1 MMLIT
6 VNVEMMNFTWIL
18 PLVGHLHPLFVHFPI
33 ALLIVALFFEIL
45 ESRGK
50 QQGLRKAIYWLVLL
64 GVISAIGSVLAGLSL
79 EASENYSGDA
89 IYYHKLMGIGTLILS
104 IISFVFLKKEAKSDF
119 QKLKTFRIFLSLTV
133 VFLITAGHQG
143 ALLTHG
149 SDYITSVLPWNEA
162 YYDLE
167 KTSALYIEI
176 SNQQDSLSP
185 DQLDRLNLEV
195 RAIFA
200 HQCYQCHSEHKK
212 EGGLVLENE
221 DMAMIG
227 GENGPVIIPG
237 SANKSEMIR
246 RLELPADHDDVMPQK
261 GKILSNNEI
270 NLIRLWI
277 DEGAHWADTEFKV
290 FPEAQL
296 SLSKPKLPKNS
307 REFPNPVDVW
317 VDKHFQENGIE
328 WPERVMD
335 RLFLKRVYMDITGLL
350 PTPEDYDS
358 FLANNSP
365 KKREEVITQLLD
377 REEDYAQHW
386 LSFWNDLLRN
396 DYSGPGYITGGR
408 KQITD
413 WLYNSLLHNKPYD
426 SVVLELINPLPE
438 SEGFIKGIQWRGDI
452 NSSQSVEMQAAQNI
466 GQSLLGVN
474 LKCASCHNSF
484 ISNLKL
490 KQAYDFANIF
500 TDSTLE
506 IYRCGKPL
514 GKTASPAFIYPEL
527 GEITGN
533 NRAER
538 LTSLSEIMVK
548 AENGR
553 LYRTF
558 VNRIWGKLLGRGI
571 IERYDE
577 MDNHPWSTELL
588 DWLAAD
594 FIESGKNIKDLIAN
608 IMSSKAYQLPAV
620 YYDKI
625 ENIRSDRYV
634 FRGPLVRRLSAEQFA
649 DAVSQVVRPLYHAVS
664 YDPFKTQIPASWIW
678 KREVEFDRDV
688 LPKPGKRYF
697 RYVFNVEPFD
707 NIENADLLISA
718 DHSFELFLN
727 GEKCGEG
734 NNWQNVQRYEV
745 ASRLQP
751 GKNVI
756 AIEAENEGK
765 VANPAGVLFA
775 MRISNTDT
783 EEVQMIY
790 SGAGW
795 VCTDTVKG
803 EKWKWVDFND
813 DNWEP
818 VRNQNRGNWGT
829 LVDFSFARD
838 LKIQMVR
845 ASLVQLDPFQKA
857 LGRPTR
863 ENVSTSRESQ
873 ATLLQALELSNG
885 EFFNGVLEKGAET
898 WVGDWKN
905 GDELG
910 KTLYMKAFGRK
921 PSKEETEV
929 IQKVLGNTTSK
940 EGVQD
945 LFWAVL
951 LLPEFQFI
959 Y

>member
-1 MMLIT
+1 
-6 VNVEMMNFTWIL
+6 
-18 PLVGHLHPLFVHFPI
+18 
-33 ALLIVALFFEIL
+33 
-45 ESRGK
+45 
-50 QQGLRKAIYWLVLL
+50 
-64 GVISAIGSVLAGLSL
+64 
-79 EASENYSGDA
+79 
-89 IYYHKLMGIGTLILS
+89 
-104 IISFVFLKKEAKSDF
+104 
-119 QKLKTFRIFLSLTV
+119 
-133 VFLITAGHQG
+133 
-143 ALLTHG
+143 
-149 SDYITSVLPWNEA
+149 
-162 YYDLE
+162 
-167 KTSALYIEI
+167 
-176 SNQQDSLSP
+176 
-185 DQLDRLNLEV
+185 
-195 RAIFA
+195 
-200 HQCYQCHSEHKK
+200 
-212 EGGLVLENE
+212 
-221 DMAMIG
+221 
-227 GENGPVIIPG
+227 
-237 SANKSEMIR
+237 
-246 RLELPADHDDVMPQK
+246 
-261 GKILSNNEI
+261 
-270 NLIRLWI
+270 
-277 DEGAHWADTEFKV
+277 
-290 FPEAQL
+290 
-296 SLSKPKLPKNS
+296 
-307 REFPNPVDVW
+307 
-317 VDKHFQENGIE
+317 
-328 WPERVMD
+328 
-335 RLFLKRVYMDITGLL
+335 
-350 PTPEDYDS
+350 
-358 FLANNSP
+358 
-365 KKREEVITQLLD
+365 
-377 REEDYAQHW
+377 
-386 LSFWNDLLRN
+386 
-396 DYSGPGYITGGR
+396 
-408 KQITD
+408 
-413 WLYNSLLHNKPYD
+413 
-426 SVVLELINPLPE
+426 
-438 SEGFIKGIQWRGDI
+438 
-452 NSSQSVEMQAAQNI
+452 
-466 GQSLLGVN
+466 
-474 LKCASCHNSF
+474 SF

-514 GKTASPAFIYPEL
+514 GKTASPAFIYAEL